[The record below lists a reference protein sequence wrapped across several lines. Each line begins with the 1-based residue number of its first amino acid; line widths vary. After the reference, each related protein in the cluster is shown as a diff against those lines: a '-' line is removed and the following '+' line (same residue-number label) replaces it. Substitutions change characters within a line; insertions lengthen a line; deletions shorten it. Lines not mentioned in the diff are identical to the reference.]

1 MKNLYEISISLQLSG
16 AVLLLLWSFSKMS
29 KNVLNMCFPG
39 IVFASRRDNGDTY
52 IDRNIIRSKVKTIL
66 LNVCAF
72 CYITLGYLLPIFSD
86 SNTENRLYTFVSVV
100 VLTIIFIVGAH
111 LISKLVS
118 IVWIRKDRT
127 LTDDEIA
134 EYNIP
139 SEAIEQ
145 EVLALFDRDSAHD
158 AGD

>member
-39 IVFASRRDNGDTY
+39 IVFASRRANGDTY

>member
-39 IVFASRRDNGDTY
+39 IVFASRRENGDVY
-52 IDRNIIRSKVKTIL
+52 IDRDIIRSKVKTIL

-72 CYITLGYLLPIFSD
+72 CYITVGYLLPIFSE
-86 SNTENRLYTFVSVV
+86 SNTENQMYTFVSVV
-100 VLTIIFIVGAH
+100 VLSVVFIVSAH
-111 LISKLVS
+111 FISKLVS

-127 LTDDEIA
+127 LTDDEIT
-134 EYNIP
+134 EYNIH
-139 SEAIEQ
+139 SEVSEQ
-145 EVLALFDRDSAHD
+145 EVLALFGCDVSHD
-158 AGD
+158 AED

>member
-16 AVLLLLWSFSKMS
+16 AVLLLLWSFSKVS

-52 IDRNIIRSKVKTIL
+52 IDRRIIRSKVKTIL

-72 CYITLGYLLPIFSD
+72 CYITVGYLLPIFSD
-86 SNTENRLYTFVSVV
+86 TDIEDRMYTFVSVV
-100 VLTIIFIVGAH
+100 GLTIIFIVSAYV
-111 LISKLVS
+111 ISTLVS
-118 IVWIRKDRT
+118 KVWIRKDRI
-127 LTDDEIA
+127 LSDDEIA

-139 SEAIEQ
+139 SEANEQ
-145 EVLALFDRDSAHD
+145 EVCELFNCNSAHD
-158 AGD
+158 A